1 MSRWRECI
9 VDSSRTKNFQF
20 PKGNSVKY
28 DCEIWKRKLFFLK
41 NVCVFFYC
49 VCFLPRSLL
58 SFGKNLDSKRT
69 IYFEWPCTVVTIKMW
84 YALTVILL
92 FTTLLIIYSDES
104 WNYIQQCGIDRKL
117 PDVYVLDLVLVR
129 SRMHCM
135 TYCGMTSSCRSAS
148 TMRSQSD
155 NNQMCILYDF
165 DVRDVLCSH
174 LQTASGYLHYSK
186 VLHTIP
192 CIKTLRERQLFPT
205 DLKIWTMFR
214 FGWVGGSRQNIFLD
228 PQIFKSEHPFCRD
241 VTHPRKSDHCSD
253 F

>member
-1 MSRWRECI
+1 MRFETSRSFLFQCQIDNHTLYIQWQTVNFI
-9 VDSSRTKNFQF
+9 VCGFLIGFSLVYKF
-20 PKGNSVKY
+20 PTPN
-28 DCEIWKRKLFFLK
+28 R
-41 NVCVFFYC
+41 
-49 VCFLPRSLL
+49 RSLRTE

-205 DLKIWTMFR
+205 DLKI
-214 FGWVGGSRQNIFLD
+214 
-228 PQIFKSEHPFCRD
+228 
-241 VTHPRKSDHCSD
+241 
-253 F
+253 